1 MEAWSPN
8 CWTSTKVLLTSCIK
22 PNVFNVHHMYHVSV
36 GLFLFFCLH
45 ILAIINNTSVNIS
58 AQVFV
63 WTYVFISLGHIL
75 GVELLVT
82 W

>member
-1 MEAWSPN
+1 MFSMFI
-8 CWTSTKVLLTSCIK
+8 VL
-22 PNVFNVHHMYHVSV
+22 YHVSV

-58 AQVFV
+58 AQFLSGH
-63 WTYVFISLGHIL
+63 VFISLGHIL
-75 GVELLVT
+75 GVELLVR

>member
-1 MEAWSPN
+1 
-8 CWTSTKVLLTSCIK
+8 
-22 PNVFNVHHMYHVSV
+22 MYHVSV